1 MKTFFI
7 STLFCLLSFSGGLQA
22 QVKPAV
28 PAVPVL
34 EIYYFHPNERCPID
48 QSIEENLRKLIQ
60 SEYAREVKEGII
72 RFKVV
77 NTDDKSQAKLVS
89 SFDINAQAL
98 WFVKH
103 EKGKEIKTDL
113 TEFAFANG
121 LSNVDKF
128 KVGIR
133 DEIAKALKAVK

>member
-1 MKTFFI
+1 MKTRI
-7 STLFCLLSFSGGLQA
+7 ITALVLLIFFSGGLQA

-28 PAVPVL
+28 PALPVL

-60 SEYAREVKEGII
+60 SEYAREVKEGTI

-77 NTDDKSQAKLVS
+77 NTDDKTQAKLVS

-98 WFVKH
+98 WFIKQ

-133 DEIAKALKAVK
+133 DEIAKALKGVK

>member
-1 MKTFFI
+1 MKTRI
-7 STLFCLLSFSGGLQA
+7 ITTLVSLIILSGGLQA
-22 QVKPAV
+22 QVKPSTPTA
-28 PAVPVL
+28 PVL

-60 SEYAREVKEGII
+60 SEYAHEVKEGII

-77 NTDDKSQAKLVS
+77 NTDDKTQAKLVS

-98 WFVKH
+98 WFVKQ

-121 LSNVDKF
+121 LSNVEKF

-133 DEIAKALKAVK
+133 DEITKALKGVK

>member
-28 PAVPVL
+28 PALPVL

>member
-1 MKTFFI
+1 
-7 STLFCLLSFSGGLQA
+7 
-22 QVKPAV
+22 
-28 PAVPVL
+28 
-34 EIYYFHPNERCPID
+34 
-48 QSIEENLRKLIQ
+48 
-60 SEYAREVKEGII
+60 
-72 RFKVV
+72 V

-98 WFVKH
+98 WFVKQ
-103 EKGKEIKTDL
+103 EKGKETKTDL

-133 DEIAKALKAVK
+133 DEIAKALKGVK